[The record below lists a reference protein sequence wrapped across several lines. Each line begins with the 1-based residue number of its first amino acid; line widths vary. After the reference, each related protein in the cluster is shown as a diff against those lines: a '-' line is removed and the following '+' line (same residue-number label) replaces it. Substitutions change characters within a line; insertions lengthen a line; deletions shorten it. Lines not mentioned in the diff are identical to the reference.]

1 MSTSQY
7 LKIDSTVQIG
17 FLSSECDVKT
27 HLEKITHFDNV
38 FQSALNL
45 VPNQRTRKKIKVR

>member
-27 HLEKITHFDNV
+27 HFDNV

>member
-27 HLEKITHFDNV
+27 HLEIITHFV

-45 VPNQRTRKKIKVR
+45 VPNQRTRKKIKARYI